1 MTELSPKPAA
11 HRTTQRR
18 AMLRRGEAPF
28 SPGRILA
35 LVLRYLYLLKG
46 SWPRIF
52 ELAYWP
58 TVQLVLWGF
67 ITTFFLQHS
76 SWVAQAAGVLVSAVL
91 LWDVLFRS
99 NLGVALSFIEEMW
112 SRNLGHLFASPLR
125 PYELVASITIMG
137 LLRTVISV
145 APAALLAWPFFDVWV
160 FGLGLPLLAFFA
172 NLLVMGWCIGLVSSA
187 VVLRFGVAAEN
198 FAWLGIFLL
207 APVSAVYYPV
217 ATLPGWLQGVAWS
230 LPSAYV
236 FEGMR
241 AVLYEGVFRAD
252 LMWRAIGLNVVY
264 LSFAAG
270 FFLWICRVA
279 RLKGLLLRQGE

>member
-1 MTELSPKPAA
+1 MTRISASTAPAA
-11 HRTTQRR
+11 SAAMHAPAAVFSWRR
-18 AMLRRGEAPF
+18 VGAMILRHLYVLRR
-28 SPGRILA
+28 
-35 LVLRYLYLLKG
+35 
-46 SWPRIF
+46 SWPRIL

-58 TVQLVLWGF
+58 TVQLILWGF

-76 SWVAQAAGVLVSAVL
+76 SWVARAAGVLVSAVL

-125 PYELVASITIMG
+125 AYELVASIAIMG
-137 LLRTVISV
+137 LLRTTISV
-145 APAALLAWPFFDVWV
+145 APAALLAWPLFDVWV
-160 FGLGLPLLAFFA
+160 FGLGSPLAAFFA

-207 APVSAVYYPV
+207 APVSCVYYPV
-217 ATLPGWLQGVAWS
+217 ATLPGWLQTVAWS

-241 AVLYEGVFRAD
+241 AVLYDGVFRAD
-252 LMWRAIGLNVVY
+252 LMWRAVSLNVVY
-264 LSFAAG
+264 LSLSAG